1 MAPSHLH
8 RGAAKRCC
16 STSAP
21 AVRSA
26 CRTAERMPSQPRTR
40 SAWRPDASFDMYLLH
55 GSVGEGWGVCGAN
68 LENDWANGYWR
79 NGSWW
84 VLRIWIKLL
93 NSSHS
98 ISRNKCFIPFL
109 RFEMVWNQHV
119 RRKTDRHR
127 WIPITFG
134 TPGHHS
140 LAHETKHLLNRQG
153 SDWFARADV
162 LPNLANRPTLV
173 LFLPAKHLWMCGV
186 ITCTL
191 VFLHLFKPLVRI
203 SSDQLPRDANSNAE
217 KKLVHHPTLPKLFG
231 KPQCSVA
238 SSHYLH
244 RTWVWSICIQSKSH
258 STTHASRVK
267 KME

>member
-55 GSVGEGWGVCGAN
+55 GSVGKVGGLRGKLGKWLSKWI
-68 LENDWANGYWR
+68 LEK
-79 NGSWW
+79 
-84 VLRIWIKLL
+84 WILVSFAHL
-93 NSSHS
+93 NKAAEFKSQYLEEQMFHS
-98 ISRNKCFIPFL
+98 V
-109 RFEMVWNQHV
+109 FEVWNGLKPTCEAGKQ
-119 RRKTDRHR
+119 TDIVEFRSLLALQG
-127 WIPITFG
+127 ITVW
-134 TPGHHS
+134 P
-140 LAHETKHLLNRQG
+140 TKPNTFWTDKALIGLLG
-153 SDWFARADV
+153 LTFY
-162 LPNLANRPTLV
+162 RPTLV